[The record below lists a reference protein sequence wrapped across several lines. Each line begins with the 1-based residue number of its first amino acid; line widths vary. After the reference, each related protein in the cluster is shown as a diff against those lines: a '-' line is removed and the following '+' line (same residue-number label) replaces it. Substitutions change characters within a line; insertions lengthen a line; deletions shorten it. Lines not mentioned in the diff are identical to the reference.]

1 MLARMIDRLGEAL
14 DPGTERLKFGLW
26 GVGVLFVF
34 LFHVAALLE
43 AAVGGEHGALVWS
56 ILLLIAA
63 PVSVV
68 GLVAMGFARSGGR
81 SGDRIREDTGDRG
94 SESSVD
100 RGREK
105 TR

>member
-1 MLARMIDRLGEAL
+1 MLARMIGRLGEAL
-14 DPGTERLKFGLW
+14 DPGAERLKFGFW
-26 GVGVLFVF
+26 GLGVLFVF

-43 AAVGGEHGALVWS
+43 AAVGGEQGALVWS

-68 GLVAMGFARSGGR
+68 GLIAIGFARSGGR
-81 SGDRIREDTGDRG
+81 NGERIREDTGDRG
-94 SESSVD
+94 AESSVD